1 VAAYLRSLTMPR
13 FVLWC
18 YLIWYLLTVATY
30 FEPSPRLWLTSLG
43 ISAIIGSGLYLSTAR
58 AGAVPVELGRW
69 SVFRLFLMPFCVSSF
84 AALIRG
90 HDFILVFHPSA
101 FKNLLGFGLCAAFGA
116 IVWALKLTPP
126 RSAVGDWRA
135 ARASRST
142 TPSTVPARSPTAH

>member
-1 VAAYLRSLTMPR
+1 MFAYLRSLTLPR

-30 FEPSPRLWLTSLG
+30 FDPSPQLWLTSLG

-58 AGAVPVELGRW
+58 GGVTPVKLGRW
-69 SVFRLFLMPFCVSSF
+69 SVFRLYLMPFCVSSF

-90 HDFILVFHPSA
+90 HGFILVFHPSVER
-101 FKNLLGFGLCAAFGA
+101 NLLGLGLCAGFGA
-116 IVWALKLTPP
+116 LVWGLKVKPL
-126 RSAVGDWRA
+126 RSAAGGWRA